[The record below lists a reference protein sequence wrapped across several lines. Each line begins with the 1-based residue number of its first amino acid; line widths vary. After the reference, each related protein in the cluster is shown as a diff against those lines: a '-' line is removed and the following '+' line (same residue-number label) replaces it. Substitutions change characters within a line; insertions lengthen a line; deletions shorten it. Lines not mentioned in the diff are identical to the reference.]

1 MCIRHILLPVQHLK
15 QYDFYRLVS
24 SSSNERHIFDI
35 RWKSQQFKKALNSFF
50 IRATKTTFIY
60 LRLLTEALDIRWQ
73 RKQLKKA
80 LKLFFRGRDDNDDIY
95 LGASVDGGPGA
106 LPGEFAGLVLG
117 FLWRGHVGLDVPAVQ
132 VLVRLWNRYRY
143 EKPCDGNP
151 EWFIPDLDLAR
162 LFKNSGLRKRF
173 QFYPDPAPI
182 MLNMLE
188 HLKKLPVRY
197 RTV

>member
-1 MCIRHILLPVQHLK
+1 MCIRHTITGTKYEAVPTSTILVGI
-15 QYDFYRLVS
+15 
-24 SSSNERHIFDI
+24 SSNERHIFDI

-60 LRLLTEALDIRWQ
+60 LRLLTEALDICWQ
-73 RKQLKKA
+73 RKQFKKA
-80 LKLFFRGRDDNDDIY
+80 LKLFFRGRDDKDDIY

-132 VLVRLWNRYRY
+132 VLVRLWNRYGY

-151 EWFIPDLDLAR
+151 EWFIPYPDLAPTIYEFR
-162 LFKNSGLRKRF
+162 IQEKVPVPTGSGPNYVKHVRTFKL
-173 QFYPDPAPI
+173 
-182 MLNMLE
+182 
-188 HLKKLPVRY
+188 
-197 RTV
+197 